1 MKTHKIQ
8 EMSCLDE
15 IDRSTVIYSRSATG
29 KSYIGEFGIHR
40 RRTKSSPVDLI
51 WQLHART
58 LTEGGIMLWKQ
69 LIV

>member
-29 KSYIGEFGIHR
+29 KSYIGEFR
-40 RRTKSSPVDLI
+40 YTSEKN
-51 WQLHART
+51 
-58 LTEGGIMLWKQ
+58 K
-69 LIV
+69 IVAG